1 MLATSAPLL
10 VVELIAASIW
20 VGGMVCLAI
29 VAKAARGVLEES
41 SQVAFFRAVGR
52 RYGMVGTAS
61 LLIAIAAGLALSWP
75 PSSWSRTIDAAAV
88 LAGVLV
94 VATIAGMMQARA
106 MTALRRKLIANPSDS
121 STAVA
126 LRRGRLLANGIR
138 GLMALMTLAIVIL
151 AAFAITH

>member
-1 MLATSAPLL
+1 MLATSAPL
-10 VVELIAASIW
+10 VAVELIATSIW

-29 VAKAARGVLEES
+29 VAKAARGVLDES

-61 LLIAIAAGLALSWP
+61 LLIAIAASLALSLP

-88 LAGVLV
+88 LASVLV

-106 MTALRRKLIANPSDS
+106 MTALRRKLIANTRDS

-151 AAFAITH
+151 AAFAVTH

>member
-1 MLATSAPLL
+1 MLATSAPL
-10 VVELIAASIW
+10 VAVELIAASIW
-20 VGGMVCLAI
+20 VGGMVCIAI
-29 VAKAARGVLEES
+29 VAKAARGVLDES

-61 LLIAIAAGLALSWP
+61 LLIAIAAGLAWP
-75 PSSWSRTIDAAAV
+75 PSSWSRTIDAAVV

-106 MTALRRKLIANPSDS
+106 MTALRRKLIANAGDS

-151 AAFAITH
+151 AAFAVAH

>member
-1 MLATSAPLL
+1 MLATSAPL
-10 VVELIAASIW
+10 VAVELIAASIW

-29 VAKAARGVLEES
+29 VAKAARGVLDDS

-75 PSSWSRTIDAAAV
+75 PSSWSRTIDAAVA
-88 LAGVLV
+88 LAGVLI

-106 MTALRRKLIANPSDS
+106 MTALRRTLIASPGDS
-121 STAVA
+121 STAEA

-138 GLMALMTLAIVIL
+138 GLMGLLTLAIVIL
-151 AAFAITH
+151 AAFAVAH

>member
-1 MLATSAPLL
+1 
-10 VVELIAASIW
+10 
-20 VGGMVCLAI
+20 
-29 VAKAARGVLEES
+29 
-41 SQVAFFRAVGR
+41 
-52 RYGMVGTAS
+52 MVGTAS

-75 PSSWSRTIDAAAV
+75 PSSWSRTIDAAVV

-106 MTALRRKLIANPSDS
+106 MTALRRKLIANAGDS

-151 AAFAITH
+151 AAFAVAH

>member
-1 MLATSAPLL
+1 MLATSAPL
-10 VVELIAASIW
+10 VAVELITASIW

-29 VAKAARGVLEES
+29 VAKAARGVLDES

-75 PSSWSRTIDAAAV
+75 PSSWSRTIDAAVV

-106 MTALRRKLIANPSDS
+106 MTALRRKLIANAGDS

-151 AAFAITH
+151 AAFAVAH

>member
-1 MLATSAPLL
+1 MLATSAPL
-10 VVELIAASIW
+10 VAVELITASIW

-29 VAKAARGVLEES
+29 VAKAARGVLDES

-61 LLIAIAAGLALSWP
+61 LLIAIAASLALSLP

-88 LAGVLV
+88 LASVLV

-106 MTALRRKLIANPSDS
+106 MTALRRKLIANPRDS

-151 AAFAITH
+151 AAFAVTH